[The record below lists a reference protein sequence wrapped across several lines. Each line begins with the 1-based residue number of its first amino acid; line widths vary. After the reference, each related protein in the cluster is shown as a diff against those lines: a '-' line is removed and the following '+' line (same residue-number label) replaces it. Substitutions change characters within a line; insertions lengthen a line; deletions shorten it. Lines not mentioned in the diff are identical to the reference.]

1 MNTIRLTL
9 LALFLGLPPI
19 LFALLGLF
27 PAQQPPLILSLNQ
40 SAFALFLGQH
50 APLVLPLD
58 QTALAQA
65 APSYVNGSW
74 ECRYDSRSDLT
85 YCPAECPSG
94 AIRCESPNLFVGHN
108 CEGNRPNCI
117 EWINSRGGQIDAP
130 ICGVGFASS
139 NECILSRQAPP
150 DPPDP
155 PVTTT
160 PRPTTPTSGGGGGGG
175 SSGGGAVLAG
185 GAALLVFHFANHWT
199 DNWSQE
205 FLPEGLE
212 VKPRGN
218 VVYRDG
224 WSGAFAGLTATYG
237 DWTMHASSRHT
248 GEGWSGPDARLD
260 WRALDYAGWVV
271 NASGSYS
278 GGQWAKPYAKVE
290 WSWRF

>member
-1 MNTIRLTL
+1 MNKIRPLLLL
-9 LALFLGLPPI
+9 LALFLGLPTL
-19 LFALLGLF
+19 LFALLGL
-27 PAQQPPLILSLNQ
+27 
-40 SAFALFLGQH
+40 LGQRD
-50 APLVLPLD
+50 PLVLNLDLGQKSPLVLHLD
-58 QTALAQA
+58 QPALAQT
-65 APSYVNGSW
+65 PPYFVNGSW
-74 ECRYDSRSDLT
+74 ECRSEDITNFAHCRAV
-85 YCPAECPSG
+85 CPGEIGEAIICEENGGDFVPISCGQVQPCVSG
-94 AIRCESPNLFVGHN
+94 TFV
-108 CEGNRPNCI
+108 
-117 EWINSRGGQIDAP
+117 
-130 ICGVGFASS
+130 CGIGFANL
-139 NECILSRQAPP
+139 NECLLARQAPP
-150 DPPDP
+150 PGTPP
-155 PVTTT
+155 
-160 PRPTTPTSGGGGGGG
+160 PTSGGGGGG

-237 DWTMHASSRHT
+237 DWTMNASSRHS
-248 GEGWSGPDARLD
+248 GAGWSGPDARLD

>member
-1 MNTIRLTL
+1 MNTMRPLLFL
-9 LALFLGLPPI
+9 LALFLGLPTL

-27 PAQQPPLILSLNQ
+27 PAQQSPLVMHLG
-40 SAFALFLGQH
+40 LGQRL
-50 APLVLPLD
+50 LVLPLG
-58 QTALAQA
+58 QPALAQA

-74 ECRYDSRSDLT
+74 VCGYNSHADLT
-85 YCPAECPSG
+85 TCDPECPG
-94 AIRCESPNLFVGHN
+94 EAIRCESVGLFQPHN
-108 CEGNRPNCI
+108 CHGDRPDCTAFT
-117 EWINSRGGQIDAP
+117 NSLGGQLDAP
-130 ICGVGFASS
+130 ICGVGFSS
-139 NECILSRQAPP
+139 SDECILSRQAPP
-150 DPPDP
+150 VTERPDPPDP
-155 PVTTT
+155 PVTTN

-212 VKPRGN
+212 VKPRAN

-237 DWTMHASSRHT
+237 DWTMNASSRHS

>member
-1 MNTIRLTL
+1 MNKI
-9 LALFLGLPPI
+9 LALLFLPLVLCLGQPALADHDFGFFYGQWGIDGGCVPSPTQFCAVDCGLPPDHSWYDDPSRR
-19 LFALLGLF
+19 GKG
-27 PAQQPPLILSLNQ
+27 PLCCPTS
-40 SAFALFLGQH
+40 STH
-50 APLVLPLD
+50 E
-58 QTALAQA
+58 
-65 APSYVNGSW
+65 
-74 ECRYDSRSDLT
+74 ECRIAAGEIPGPVT
-85 YCPAECPSG
+85 
-94 AIRCESPNLFVGHN
+94 
-108 CEGNRPNCI
+108 
-117 EWINSRGGQIDAP
+117 Q
-130 ICGVGFASS
+130 
-139 NECILSRQAPP
+139 PP

-155 PVTTT
+155 PVTQKPDPPDPPVTERPDPPDPPVTT
-160 PRPTTPTSGGGGGGG
+160 NPRPTTPTSGGGGGGG

-212 VKPRGN
+212 VKPRAN

-237 DWTMHASSRHT
+237 DWTMNASSRHS

-278 GGQWAKPYAKVE
+278 GGQWAKPYAKIE